1 MTHVITRNPWL
12 HATALGFVALAVGMA
27 AITSQSLWMD
37 EGSAAFK
44 AIIPDFK
51 TWWFLT
57 FRLGGSDVQ
66 MPFYMIALW
75 GWHKLGP
82 TSEYALRCI
91 NLPFLLIMVLALRRV
106 PWWPLLCLTSP
117 FVLYYVGELR
127 PYTMQM
133 AGGALAALGIARM
146 TDGHKAGENF
156 SGFKTI
162 AGAALLLTA
171 SSLSAAVW
179 AAGLAIAIVFIRPEW
194 LRKTGFWL
202 RALPWILA
210 AAALTAYYLYTV
222 THGYRAAGVG
232 GSGLL
237 SIGFGFYEMLGLLGI
252 GPSRD
257 SLRANPSSLFPQLIW
272 ILPAAAVLIAAWCV
286 GVMDWVSK
294 NQKRIWLGVALT
306 LGLPL
311 LLLATIGI
319 VADFRVL
326 GRHLSPAV
334 PALLLPLAHCISLG
348 LKNKRLPAVALGA
361 ASVLVFIASS
371 LSLRLDPKHAR
382 DDYRT
387 AGTLAMEAMSR
398 GKQILWQADMNA
410 TRYYAFR
417 QAGIEAV
424 NAIQVLE
431 TNPPTLIMADLVV
444 INRPDH
450 RFKGIDYQANLRKAD
465 FVPLKTFTGF
475 EIWKNRYSYD

>member
-1 MTHVITRNPWL
+1 MIPATARNQWL
-12 HATALGFVALAVGMA
+12 HATALAVLALAVGMV
-27 AITSQSLWMD
+27 AITSQSFWMD

-51 TWWFLT
+51 TWWFMT

-91 NLPFLLIMVLALRRV
+91 NLPFLVLMVLALRRV
-106 PWWPLLCLTSP
+106 PWWPLVCLSSP

-133 AGGALAALGIARM
+133 AGGTLAALGIARM
-146 TDGHKAGENF
+146 IDGSKTGDNFQGLKTLAG
-156 SGFKTI
+156 S
-162 AGAALLLTA
+162 ALLLTA
-171 SSLSAAVW
+171 SSLTAAVW
-179 AAGLAIAIVFIRPEW
+179 AAGLPIAILFIRPDW

-202 RALPWILA
+202 RVFPWILP

-252 GPSRD
+252 GPSRNA
-257 SLRANPSSLFPQLIW
+257 LRENPAFLIPQLVW
-272 ILPAAAVLIAAWCV
+272 LLPAAAALIIAWCI
-286 GVMDWVSK
+286 GVFGWVSR
-294 NQKRIWLGVALT
+294 NEKRIWLGTALAVA
-306 LGLPL
+306 LPL
-311 LLLATIGI
+311 LLLSVIGI

-326 GRHLSPAV
+326 GRHLSPAI
-334 PALLLPLAHCISLG
+334 PALLLPIAHCISLG
-348 LKNKRLPAVALGA
+348 LKNFRRPAFALGA
-361 ASVLVFIASS
+361 VAILVFLTSS
-371 LSLRLDPKHAR
+371 LFLRFDPKHAR

-387 AGTLAMEAMSR
+387 ASTLAMEAMAR
-398 GKQILWQADMNA
+398 GKRILWQADMNA
-410 TRYYAFR
+410 TRYYAFK
-417 QAGIEAV
+417 QAGLGAV
-424 NAIQVLE
+424 NAIQELE
-431 TNPPTLIMADLVV
+431 TNPPSQIMADLVV

-450 RFKGIDYQANLRKAD
+450 RFKGIDYQADLRKAD
-465 FVPLKTFTGF
+465 FVPFKTFTGF
-475 EIWKNRYSYD
+475 EVWKNRYSYD